1 MDKIGPIHRVG
12 NVFFGSSVLVQH
24 LIKNTHKYFFEYLRK
39 IAHKYHLKLLSA
51 VHILITAIIVQ
62 YHRLNYTL

>member
-1 MDKIGPIHRVG
+1 
-12 NVFFGSSVLVQH
+12 LVQH